1 MNKSAQS
8 HLRKCLVFLLIMNHS
23 GDAKTEKYLLMV
35 GDKNVSLI
43 NISINEYEI
52 GICRLARSINE

>member
-1 MNKSAQS
+1 
-8 HLRKCLVFLLIMNHS
+8 MNHS
-23 GDAKTEKYLLMV
+23 GDVKTEKYLLMV
-35 GDKNVSLI
+35 GEKNVTLI